1 MKLEK
6 YLSEGRNALVTFAD
20 RKDLVILAD
29 NITRLIAGDKKVA
42 INNLKKLEFN
52 LDFSSMEPG
61 EYNIEY
67 KKLYD
72 TILKALGV

>member
-29 NITRLIAGDKKVA
+29 NITRLIAGDKKVW
-42 INNLKKLEFN
+42 NQVNTTL
-52 LDFSSMEPG
+52 
-61 EYNIEY
+61 NIKNCMIQY
-67 KKLYD
+67 
-72 TILKALGV
+72 